1 MADIAAS
8 VLAWLKSKGKQS
20 GRQEFLGRPFT
31 AAINEDFFGEHWI
44 ASKNMWE

>member
-1 MADIAAS
+1 MQEIRLS
-8 VLAWLKSKGKQS
+8 NKTNKLE
-20 GRQEFLGRPFT
+20 QEFLGRPFT